1 MALVG
6 DAHIIEAWLGGKRLK
21 IEGQLIYDIVLVSGI
36 RKVIQ
41 CCVFLLQILFHCRF
55 LHALC

>member
-36 RKVIQ
+36 RQSDSVL
-41 CCVFLLQILFHCRF
+41 CVSSSDSIPL
-55 LHALC
+55 